1 MCIITKDILIVMIAQ
16 FLQSSRDV
24 KIYHQFCM
32 IKWLKATNTSLTRVA
47 CSISTLIDHIL
58 TGVPSRVS
66 QKGVTNVGVFDHQ
79 LICFTKKISK
89 IKTGGAISI

>member
-1 MCIITKDILIVMIAQ
+1 MIAQ

-32 IKWLKATNTSLTRVA
+32 IKWLKTTNTSLTRVA
-47 CSISTLIDHIL
+47 CSTSTLIDHIL